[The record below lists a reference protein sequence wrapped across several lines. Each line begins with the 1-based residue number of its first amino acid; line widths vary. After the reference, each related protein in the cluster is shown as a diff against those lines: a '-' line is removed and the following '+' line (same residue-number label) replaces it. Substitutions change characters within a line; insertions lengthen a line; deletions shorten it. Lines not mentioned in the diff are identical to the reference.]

1 MKKLLFLF
9 LCIPFL
15 ADAQVPIPGLS
26 GKNIFKLNVSSLVAK
41 NFHITYERKLTGR
54 VSASLGFRTM
64 GKSTIPFQGTVEN
77 LLEGTDFNFNTF
89 KMGNTAF
96 TPEVRIYL
104 GKGNLK
110 GFYVAPYMRFA
121 SFDLTAPLKY
131 SYTAGGTTTTTEAP
145 LSGKIT
151 STSGGIMFGTQHTLF
166 KVLTLD
172 IWIIGGHYGSSKGN
186 LSVTKSFPTAEE
198 RNALKAELDGIDAS
212 PFKFKNATV
221 TSTGASIQS
230 DGPWAG
236 FRGLGINLGFRF

>member
-1 MKKLLFLF
+1 MKKILVLL
-9 LCIPFL
+9 LCIPFMSE
-15 ADAQVPIPGLS
+15 AQLPVLS
-26 GKNIFKLNVSSLVAK
+26 GKNIFKLNMSSLVAK

-64 GKSTIPFQGTVEN
+64 AKSTIPFKSTVEN
-77 LLEGTDFNFNTF
+77 LLDGADFNFNEF

-96 TPEVRIYL
+96 TPEVRLYL
-104 GKGNLK
+104 GKGNLR

-121 SFDLTAPLKY
+121 SFDITAPIKY
-131 SYTAGGTTTTTEAP
+131 TYNSGAGSTTTEAP

-151 STSGGIMFGTQHTLF
+151 STSGGVMFGTQHRIF

-172 IWIIGGHYGSSKGN
+172 IWIIGGHYGSSKGTLAITRN
-186 LSVTKSFPTAEE
+186 FATQQE
-198 RNALKAELDGIDAS
+198 RDALQQELNDIDAP

-221 TSTGASIQS
+221 TATGASIQS

-236 FRGLGINLGFRF
+236 IRGLGINLGFRF